1 MINNELLNTNSQ
13 FEPGLMLIEAP
24 ETPYW
29 YNEPGVSDAHTPWQH
44 TPLSPFDKSVRHYQQ
59 QVREAMMLLVQNPPA
74 AYRDKGLE
82 DLVLMDFET
91 GMANREFRSLKNF
104 DLWRHQHAREL
115 DNILTSTAPGS
126 DDIRWE
132 LGQAISGHGTARG
145 QLELF
150 THARSLNSIGLQV
163 LSTPFGYR
171 SEFLPSMIGELK
183 TAVEDAGGHW
193 LGYRG
198 DDYLISF
205 KIAADPTRE
214 LGKNQPCKAI
224 LATFKWKMAE
234 LSELAAGD
242 EDAGAVRDI
251 SVVGRQSWLVL
262 TDEESGFSENYA
274 KLFQYAPNW
283 QEHLSPEGLAE
294 VQRYVLDRIESHQSS
309 VILSM
314 TTYAHRPKLV
324 DES

>member
-1 MINNELLNTNSQ
+1 MANNELSHDNLQ
-13 FEPGLMLIEAP
+13 FEHGLIPLEAP

-59 QVREAMMLLVQNPPA
+59 QVREAMTLLVQNPPE
-74 AYRDKGLE
+74 AYSGKDLE
-82 DLVLMDFET
+82 DLVMIDFET
-91 GMANREFRSLKNF
+91 GMANRELRSSTNF
-104 DLWRHQHAREL
+104 ALWRDQHSHEL
-115 DNILTSTAPGS
+115 DNILTSTAPGA
-126 DDIRWE
+126 DDVRWE
-132 LGQAISGHGTARG
+132 LGQAVSGHGTARG
-145 QLELF
+145 QIDLF
-150 THARSLNSIGLQV
+150 MHARSLNSIGLQV

-171 SEFLPSMIGELK
+171 SQFLPSMVSEIEA
-183 TAVEDAGGHW
+183 AVHDVGGRW

-198 DDYLISF
+198 ADDMISF

-234 LSELAAGD
+234 LSELAAS
-242 EDAGAVRDI
+242 DATQPPAWDI
-251 SVVGRQSWLVL
+251 SVVGRQSWMVL
-262 TDEESGFSENYA
+262 TDEQSGFSENYA

-283 QEHLSPEGLAE
+283 QENLSPEGLDE
-294 VQRYVLDRIESHQSS
+294 VRHYLLDRIESGQSS

-314 TTYAHRPKLV
+314 STYAHRPKT
-324 DES
+324 S